1 MMREQFPFLAL
12 TSIAVPLATGDGALA
27 IVMAAALIAM
37 LPLAYSEDVDAIVER
52 TFARDDRG

>member
-12 TSIAVPLATGDGALA
+12 TSIAVPMATGDGALA

-37 LPLAYSEDVDAIVER
+37 LPLAYSEDVDAIVES
-52 TFARDDRG
+52 TFARDD